1 MEICKNLCIEPAPFD
16 YQSNYIISWMVDPAI
31 YDLGSSYIN
40 IPMQINETYP
50 APVRGG
56 SYVGAV
62 SNVSL
67 GAGTNSATSLST
79 ANIKS
84 IRLKLDGQ
92 EVVYTPDINRLL
104 GSLDIFDYNVA
115 EERLQ
120 EYFSGNTQTYPAG
133 LQAGSVLNYS
143 VFRELFNEGVNPSLK
158 FNPTI
163 KVPLKKLLGGL
174 ADEVRDLRNYKSI
187 EIICELDNN
196 TLFVNPI
203 EEVPKF
209 GGPTHVGALNNLG
222 WGTDVAGAQSGAS
235 AWTSTND
242 FTVAN
247 FPWGVGDT
255 VSFTVTADCVIQTA
269 TVAGGKMVLTLDK
282 NIAAGDVALLGTSVS
297 TFKQF
302 KLVGALVNDLQVK
315 FPIGNSVAF
324 LQNGVPINVN
334 APFPTVVAY
343 VQELLDVKVLISNVI
358 GVQIN
363 ANAMSVP
370 PLLLNYTLAPGNT
383 NPIPDNIPTVGNF
396 SNLTFPL
403 WVGQPV
409 LVGATSNVDPIST
422 VISKID
428 YNAGKARLTFS
439 PKVTATGGGN
449 VAGLYVIPQM
459 AESLA
464 TVYPERWELV
474 QYRMLNMG
482 QNLDKSLF
490 NATYKKWRFD
500 ADTIPEM
507 PTYGIYEKTFLLE
520 PLTACV
526 VVCLCQQNGLTS
538 EIGNLASYRLRID
551 GVDSTSREILLN
563 GDPSYKY
570 ERLLNGFQ
578 YLSENLGAITTN
590 PAQNQLSRDSNRYV
604 ILQDLVVDG
613 KEHKLTVSL
622 VNGSTSIY
630 STRNIRIYKNII
642 SQLP

>member
-1 MEICKNLCIEPAPFD
+1 MEISKNLCVEPAPFD

-31 YDLGSSYIN
+31 IDFGSSYLN
-40 IPMQINETYP
+40 IPMQIIETYP
-50 APVRGG
+50 APVRNG
-56 SYVGAV
+56 SYVNGV

-67 GAGTNSATSLST
+67 GAGANSATSLST

-104 GSLDIFDYNVA
+104 GSLDVFDYNVA

-143 VFRELFNEGVNPSLK
+143 VFRELFNVGVNPSKKL
-158 FNPTI
+158 NPTI

-196 TLFVNPI
+196 TIFVDPV
-203 EEVPKF
+203 EEDPKF
-209 GGPTHVGALNNLG
+209 GGPTHVGALNNLE

-255 VSFTVTADCVIQTA
+255 VNFTVTADCVIQTV
-269 TVAGGKMVLTLDK
+269 TVAGGKIVLTLDK
-282 NIAAGDVALLGTSVS
+282 NIANGDVELLGTSVS

-302 KLVGALVNDLQVK
+302 KLVGALVNDIQVK
-315 FPIGNSVAF
+315 FPVGSSVAF
-324 LQNGVPINVN
+324 LQNGVPISLT
-334 APFPTVVAY
+334 PCTVIAY
-343 VQELLDVKVLISNVI
+343 VQDLLDVKVLLSNVV

-383 NPIPDNIPTVGNF
+383 NPLPDDIPTI
-396 SNLTFPL
+396 SNYSELTFPM

-409 LVGATSNVDPIST
+409 LVGATSNVNPIST
-422 VISKID
+422 VVSKID

-439 PKVTATGGGN
+439 PKVTATGAGN
-449 VAGLYVIPQM
+449 VAGLYIIPQK
-459 AESLA
+459 ADSLA
-464 TVYPERWELV
+464 IVYPERWELV

-482 QNLDKSLF
+482 QKLDKSLF

-526 VVCLCQQNGLTS
+526 VICLCEQNGLTS
-538 EIGNLASYRLRID
+538 EIADLASYRLRID
-551 GVDSTSREILLN
+551 GVDTTSREILLN

-590 PAQNQLSRDSNRYV
+590 PAQNQLSRDSKRYV

-622 VNGSTSIY
+622 VNGSTTTY
-630 STRNIRIYKNII
+630 STRNIRIYKNVI